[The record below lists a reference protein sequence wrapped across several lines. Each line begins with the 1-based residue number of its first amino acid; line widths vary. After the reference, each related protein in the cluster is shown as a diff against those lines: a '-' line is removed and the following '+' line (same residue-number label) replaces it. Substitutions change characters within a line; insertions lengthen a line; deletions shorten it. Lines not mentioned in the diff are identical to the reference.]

1 MKLTSDC
8 VQCLLDNMLSL
19 YSKTN
24 DTEKAK
30 LACLKDLMQIA
41 IDSEED
47 ISTPY
52 LASLMTAYL
61 SRITNIEDFYK
72 TEKTSFNKLLLSFE
86 HQLMQK
92 INNSNDPLMAAIKYA
107 MAGNYIDFGALK
119 DVREDELM
127 KILECIDDN
136 AIAPE
141 LYTRFQS
148 ELSNASNLVYLADN
162 AGEIVLD
169 KLLVSVLKTQYPNL
183 TIHFIV
189 RGAPILNDVT
199 VQDAN
204 DVGLTDIVDVY
215 SNGTAIPGTCLDYVD
230 TNVREL
236 INRADLI
243 VSKGQGNFESLYGC
257 GLNIYYIF
265 LCKCNHFIN
274 RFDMKKF
281 QGIFINE
288 ESIHDFVES

>member
-1 MKLTSDC
+1 
-8 VQCLLDNMLSL
+8 MLSL

-30 LACLKDLMQIA
+30 MACLKDLMQIA

-61 SRITNIEDFYK
+61 SRITKTKDFYA
-72 TEKTSFNKLLLSFE
+72 TEKASFNKLLLSFE
-86 HQLMQK
+86 SQLMKK
-92 INNSNDPLMAAIKYA
+92 IINANDSLLAAIKYA

-119 DVREDELM
+119 NVHEDKLL
-127 KILECIDDN
+127 KILNCIDDN
-136 AIAPE
+136 AIAPDLYARFKNE
-141 LYTRFQS
+141 LR
-148 ELSNASNLVYLADN
+148 NASNLVYLADN

-169 KLLVSVLKTQYPNL
+169 KLLVTVLKEQYPNL
-183 TIHFIV
+183 NIHFIV

-199 VQDAN
+199 LQDAQ
-204 DVGLTDIVDVY
+204 DVGLTNIVDVY
-215 SNGTAIPGTCLDYVD
+215 SNGTAIPGTCLNHVD
-230 TNVREL
+230 TKVKDM
-236 INRADLI
+236 IDQADLI

>member
-92 INNSNDPLMAAIKYA
+92 INNSNDSLMAAIKYA

-274 RFDMKKF
+274 RFNMKKF

>member
-92 INNSNDPLMAAIKYA
+92 INNSNDPLMPAIKYA